1 MLRERSP
8 SPPAVL
14 SKRTPPPPAPLS
26 THFTPEEMDRVPEL
40 EDKKRFLTMFS
51 LSHVSVQQR
60 RDNETVEEL
69 LQAIKQ
75 KSVTLDTIRHAPHP
89 LCKTPPA
96 QNSDPASALSSE
108 SDEPLSVSPS
118 SPGGL
123 LGQPKPP
130 PSSDALRPK
139 DPPPPLPY
147 PEKTRG
153 LPEGPPS
160 KRSSSSSLL
169 NSLRP
174 PVQPKDA
181 PPSLNGR
188 TKPWESF
195 TAEEFAQQFHE
206 SVLQSTQK
214 ALQKHKGGATVISA
228 PSHLQD
234 SSVHYNIPELQSA
247 PSRPPPPHPHTHS
260 HSIQH
265 PHSHPHPQPN
275 GQHCPPHP
283 HREPPGV
290 REEQSAPEDSEEDE
304 EEEEEEVPVPRWQ
317 GIEAVFEAYQEYIEE
332 QGVERQVLQSQCRR
346 LENQHYNLSLT
357 AEQLSHSMGE
367 LMSQRQKLAVER
379 EKLQAEL
386 EHFRKCLTLPQPHWA
401 RGGHYKGYPPR

>member
-1 MLRERSP
+1 
-8 SPPAVL
+8 
-14 SKRTPPPPAPLS
+14 
-26 THFTPEEMDRVPEL
+26 MDRAPEL

-60 RDNETVEEL
+60 RDNETVVEL

-75 KSVTLDTIRHAPHP
+75 KSVTLDTIRHAPQP
-89 LCKTPPA
+89 LCKTPQA
-96 QNSDPASALSSE
+96 QNSDPASTLSSE

-123 LGQPKPP
+123 LGQSKPP
-130 PSSDALRPK
+130 SSSDALRPK

-160 KRSSSSSLL
+160 KRTSSSSLL

-174 PVQPKDA
+174 PMQPKDA

-234 SSVHYNIPELQSA
+234 SSVHYNIPELQST
-247 PSRPPPPHPHTHS
+247 PSRAAPRAQHTPSHTPARTLHPT
-260 HSIQH
+260 
-265 PHSHPHPQPN
+265 PHSHQHPQPN
-275 GQHCPPHP
+275 GSTAPHTP
-283 HREPPGV
+283 HESPQERGRSSLHQRTQKKTRKRRKRRPQARCGAPGAA
-290 REEQSAPEDSEEDE
+290 E
-304 EEEEEEVPVPRWQ
+304 
-317 GIEAVFEAYQEYIEE
+317 
-332 QGVERQVLQSQCRR
+332 QCRR

-357 AEQLSHSMGE
+357 AEQLSHSMGSSPILGPSQPRPHRQSCNREQLSPRMGVVTHGFCHSSE
-367 LMSQRQKLAVER
+367 LSSSHTLPPRG
-379 EKLQAEL
+379 LQAAVRLTEMGPVRL
-386 EHFRKCLTLPQPHWA
+386 TEMGVRPNSRPHSPPSPGLQARKAH
-401 RGGHYKGYPPR
+401 